1 MGSRW
6 IYNGIATKMLFELGL
21 HRKFIKVKMDKEV
34 EKMRN
39 EAFWMTF
46 ISEK

>member
-1 MGSRW
+1 M
-6 IYNGIATKMLFELGL
+6 YNGIATKMLLELGL
-21 HRKFIKVKMDKEV
+21 HRRFRNLKIKMDKEV